1 MEEQQQQQAPPGLTE
16 MLVSVYANLPLLEA
30 AHAAISKPTA
40 PEYEPSSFN
49 HKYATVN
56 GYKYHYVEEGNSD
69 GIAIILIH
77 GFPDMWYGWRYQI
90 RHLAKQGYRVIAI
103 DNLGTGETDHPRCDD
118 GNYDKYRAKNIAS
131 NVVGLL
137 DELKIEKAVIVG
149 HDWGASIAGKIGV
162 FFPERCHTVISVGM
176 PFFKPRVDY
185 AYLEAQLDKFP
196 QFRYVPV
203 FQSKESDNWF
213 DGDAHKTASA
223 LLNMLFHKSPGTNVE
238 EKKYYIDSFSR
249 TTLHGPLNYYRA
261 SRLNHEDDQAFLGK
275 NYTVPVFRITIEK
288 DPIVTPEYIAIHP
301 IDWFDSIELG
311 TISEGGHFATTE
323 NPDEVNRVLTEYLA
337 KFFAK

>member
-1 MEEQQQQQAPPGLTE
+1 MAGQQQQQRPSSVTE
-16 MLVSVYANLPLLEA
+16 ALIGVYANLPLMEA
-30 AHAAISKPTA
+30 AHAATSKPTA

-56 GYKYHYVEEGNSD
+56 GYKYHYVEEGNLD
-69 GIAIILIH
+69 GIALVLIH

-118 GNYDKYRAKNIAS
+118 GNYDVYRSKNLAS

-137 DELKIEKAVIVG
+137 DELKIEKAVLIG
-149 HDWGASIAGKIGV
+149 HDWGAFIAGKVGLH
-162 FFPERCHTVISVGM
+162 FPERCHTVISLGM
-176 PFFKPRVDY
+176 PFFKPSVEYD
-185 AYLEAQLDKFP
+185 YLEGDLKKFP
-196 QFRYVPV
+196 QFSYVPI

-213 DGDAHKTASA
+213 DGDAQKSATA
-223 LLNMLFHKSPGTNVE
+223 LLNMLYYTSPGTNVQ
-238 EKKYYIDSFSR
+238 EKNYYIDSFSR
-249 TTLHGPLNYYRA
+249 TTLHGPLNLYRA
-261 SRLNHEDDQAFLGK
+261 SRLNHQDEQPYVGK
-275 NYTVPVFRITIEK
+275 NYIPPVFRITIEK

-301 IDWFDSIELG
+301 IDWYDSIEFG
-311 TISEGGHFATTE
+311 TVSEGGHFATTE

-337 KFFAK
+337 KFFKK